1 MRSLRHPLANLKG
14 LEKTVLHHPS
24 DQEDWPNSA
33 SDWRSRESL
42 LAKSA
47 RAWGNI
53 CAGRCRSAQPS
64 PSRETC
70 HGCSH
75 RTRATGW
82 RGSRTRPRRPRRRAV
97 KQAAL
102 ERIFGFEIMPA
113 PLPSPGPAIPAGV
126 APGCRWPFAGA
137 ASETTS
143 RGGSGLGIR
152 PEGRDRQCHECAE
165 DQALNRPPGRCAS
178 LQG

>member
-1 MRSLRHPLANLKG
+1 M
-14 LEKTVLHHPS
+14 
-24 DQEDWPNSA
+24 
-33 SDWRSRESL
+33 
-42 LAKSA
+42 
-47 RAWGNI
+47 
-53 CAGRCRSAQPS
+53 
-64 PSRETC
+64 
-70 HGCSH
+70 
-75 RTRATGW
+75 
-82 RGSRTRPRRPRRRAV
+82 

-152 PEGRDRQCHECAE
+152 PEGRDRQCHEWAE
-165 DQALNRPPGRCAS
+165 DQAAYS
-178 LQG
+178 LSAVRFTSRMIVAGLSGMAVGPSTMQVSGTESSSAARTTGADAAKGVTKGPLYDSAWVTSTR